1 MIFEGKA
8 GFIGAGKM
16 GGILVEGLASGGL
29 LAPER
34 ISVYDVDAARIKD
47 LKDRF
52 GVGVKGSLEEIVK
65 ENDVVFLCV
74 KPDQIAGVAEPIRKA
89 WPARKPV
96 FVSIM
101 AGVKTARLREL
112 LGAQAPVIRVM
123 PNVACLIRQGVSGVA
138 ADAAAPEAVNGFVC
152 DLFEVLGGAVSVA
165 EEKLDAV
172 TALSGSGP
180 AYVFMFIEALADAGV
195 KVGLDRKSAEKLAV
209 RTVCGAAMMAE
220 QTGLDTL
227 ELRTRVSSP
236 GGTTVAATSKLES
249 AGFRGIV
256 IEAVEAAYRRAIELG
271 K

>member
-1 MIFEGKA
+1 MSFEGKA

-16 GGILVEGLASGGL
+16 GGILIEGLGSGSL
-29 LAPER
+29 LAPDR
-34 ISVYDVDAARIKD
+34 IFVFDVDTARTKD

-65 ENDVVFLCV
+65 ESDIVFLCV
-74 KPDQIAGVAEPIRKA
+74 KPDQIAGIAEPIRKA

-101 AGVKTARLREL
+101 AGVKTSRVREL
-112 LGAQAPVIRVM
+112 LGERVSVIRAM

-138 ADAAAPEAVNGFVC
+138 ADATAPDAVNGFAY
-152 DLFEVLGGAVSVA
+152 DLFGVLGGAVWVA

-180 AYVFMFIEALADAGV
+180 AYVFMFIEALADAGL

-209 RTVCGAAMMAE
+209 RTVSGAAMMAE

-227 ELRTRVSSP
+227 ELRARVSSP

-249 AGFRGIV
+249 AGFRGMV
-256 IEAVEAAYRRAIELG
+256 IEAVEAAYQRAIELG